1 MRRERI
7 GSLIPLTSIAV
18 CSLLVAFSP
27 AGISCFPMLWRC
39 YEHSLLF
46 QALVAAALLPLL
58 AGVPGGLYAG
68 IRQAMRTYRVVKQL
82 QTLPQT
88 EQPLSITRLAHTL
101 HITDQ
106 VDLIDDF
113 RLEAFC
119 YGFLKPRICL
129 TTGLLRALTDAEVES
144 VLHHEY
150 QHLKRRDP
158 LRALFWTVV
167 DKACWWQEKSGEL
180 AQLHRELAA
189 DRYRLVCQVPIWRR
203 SCSFYA
209 QSAALPLAWW
219 TLLVRERGITFGC
232 RRRRITPVPASR
244 AQLRSRPAHATTQRK
259 GHAER
264 PTELVVAL
272 FSSYGSSPA
281 VPQNLTG
288 PHQVMRSGQR

>member
-7 GSLIPLTSIAV
+7 GSLIPLTSIVV

-27 AGISCFPMLWRC
+27 AGNSCFPMLWRC

-46 QALVAAALLPLL
+46 QALFSAALLPLL

-68 IRQAMRTYRVVKQL
+68 IRQAMRTYGVVKQL

-88 EQPLSITRLAHTL
+88 EQPLSITCLAHTL

-113 RLEAFC
+113 RPEAFC

-158 LRALFWTVV
+158 LRALFWTVL
-167 DKACWWQEKSGEL
+167 DNACWWQEKSGEL

-189 DRYRLVCQVPIWRR
+189 DRGAI
-203 SCSFYA
+203 
-209 QSAALPLAWW
+209 AACGRKPLASA
-219 TLLVRERGITFGC
+219 LLKLLNSPESNEGVRSGLAMSSLSVTEA
-232 RRRRITPVPASR
+232 RIE
-244 AQLRSRPAHATTQRK
+244 QLLYP
-259 GHAER
+259 ER
-264 PTELVVAL
+264 PIV
-272 FSSYGSSPA
+272 PA
-281 VPQNLTG
+281 VPNNGKHLF
-288 PHQVMRSGQR
+288 PVMTMVIMLMCVVVIQ